1 MKRFLSCLLVA
12 SLAVGCSGRSS
23 STSSSG
29 NPSETSGERPSVAY
43 VTNCVASF
51 WVIAKAGVEKG
62 GQEFDSDVEVLMPT
76 EGITDQT
83 RMIEDLIT
91 KGVDGIAITAI
102 DPDNQ
107 IDLLNKAAQHT
118 HLITHDSDAPGSDRE
133 CYIGMDNYL
142 AGRLCGELVKEAMPE
157 GGKVALFIGRMDQ
170 DNARRRRQGVI
181 DAMLDRSE
189 DASRMDPP
197 DAAIVEGKWNIV
209 GTYTDKTNFS
219 AAKANV
225 EDVMSRHPDIQGMVG
240 LFAYNPPLILEALTQ
255 ADKLGKIQ
263 VIAFD
268 EADETLA
275 GIQAGHVFGTVVQN
289 PFEYGRQSVR
299 VLAGLARGQ
308 SLEELGIPNS
318 KFLNI
323 PAEQIRKENV
333 DQYWADLKKTL
344 GQE

>member
-1 MKRFLSCLLVA
+1 MKHYPHFVLTLFLLS
-12 SLAVGCSGRSS
+12 GCSSS
-23 STSSSG
+23 QPDATG
-29 NPSETSGERPSVAY
+29 GADQTGDRPSVAY

-62 GQEFDSDVEVLMPT
+62 GEEFDADVEVLMPT

-83 RMIEDLIT
+83 RIIEDLIT
-91 KGVDGIAITAI
+91 KNVDAIAISAI

-107 IDLLNKAAQHT
+107 IDLINKAAQYT
-118 HLITHDSDAPGSDRE
+118 HLITHDSDAPGSDRK
-133 CYIGMDNYL
+133 CYIGVDNYL
-142 AGRLCGELVKEAMPE
+142 AGRMCGELVKEALPD
-157 GGKVALFIGRMDQ
+157 GGKVAMFIGRMDQ

-181 DAMLDRSE
+181 DGVLGRSE

-197 DAAIVEGKWNIV
+197 DAPIIEGKWNFV

-225 EDVMSRHPDIQGMVG
+225 EDVISRHPDIDGMVG

-255 ADKLGKIQ
+255 ADMLGKIQ

-275 GIQAGHVFGTVVQN
+275 GIKAGHIYGSVVQN
-289 PFEYGRQSVR
+289 PFEFGRQSVR
-299 VLAGLARGQ
+299 VMAGLARGQ
-308 SLEELGIPNS
+308 TLDELGIPES
-318 KFLNI
+318 KFLDI
-323 PAEQIRKENV
+323 PAELIRKDNV
-333 DQYWADLKKTL
+333 DEYWSGLKKTL
-344 GQE
+344 GQK